1 MIKANF
7 LISLTVSLFAAYAA
21 SAQAGETP
29 DELIA
34 IYKCKS
40 IEKPE
45 IRLECYDNAVERFKK
60 ADNDGDLV
68 TVSKSKIQNVER
80 EAFGFNIP
88 SLSSI
93 NRIFGLKEKSESDTV
108 ATDIKGENELTAPV
122 KKPSSLKKSPKKK
135 EKKQKTKVK
144 NIDEVVLN
152 IKKTSIFGYKKTR
165 FFMTNGQVWEQ
176 IDNTRVKI
184 PKAEDNKVN
193 TALISKG
200 AIGSFLLRVNSRGVA
215 IRVRRVR

>member
-1 MIKANF
+1 M
-7 LISLTVSLFAAYAA
+7 
-21 SAQAGETP
+21 
-29 DELIA
+29 
-34 IYKCKS
+34 
-40 IEKPE
+40 
-45 IRLECYDNAVERFKK
+45 
-60 ADNDGDLV
+60 
-68 TVSKSKIQNVER
+68 
-80 EAFGFNIP
+80 
-88 SLSSI
+88 SSI

-200 AIGSFLLRVNSRGVA
+200 Q
-215 IRVRRVR
+215 

>member
-1 MIKANF
+1 MGFSAVN
-7 LISLTVSLFAAYAA
+7 VA
-21 SAQAGETP
+21 SAQMEETP

-45 IRLECYDNAVERFKK
+45 IRLECYDNAVERFEK

-93 NRIFGLKEKSESDTV
+93 NRIFGLKEKSESGTV
-108 ATDIKGENELTAPV
+108 ATDIKGENDLTAPV
-122 KKPSSLKKSPKKK
+122 KKPSTLKKSPKKK

-144 NIDEVVLN
+144 NIDEVLLN
-152 IKKTSIFGYKKTR
+152 IKKTSVFGYKKTR

-176 IDNTRVKI
+176 IDTTRVKI
-184 PKAEDNKVN
+184 PRAKDNKAN

-200 AIGSFLLRVNSRGVA
+200 AIGSFLLRINSRGVA
-215 IRVRRVR
+215 IRVKRVR